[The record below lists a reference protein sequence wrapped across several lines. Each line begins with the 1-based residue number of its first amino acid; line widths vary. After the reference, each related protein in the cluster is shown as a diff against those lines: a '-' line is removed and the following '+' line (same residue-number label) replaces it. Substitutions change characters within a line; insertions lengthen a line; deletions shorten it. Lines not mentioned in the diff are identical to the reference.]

1 MFKFKN
7 EKTWLEKTAY
17 YNINGD
23 IYRAEMRDNVDDK
36 DRELPYKELS
46 NIYGVWV
53 CKYSLEYSDMA
64 DWNETHYCS
73 LDEFFTLFNI
83 NESNEIDEKDLE
95 NAIKNLYEDFKKKF
109 DEFELNDTLYTCNSY
124 IHTAYNDKCCFQ
136 PIVKVKKKLINESQ
150 TNIACSLIL
159 EIEVLDGESAT
170 TKREFIKF
178 HNFVENYIPGCNIK
192 VVDSNDDNY
201 TVDSYFE

>member
-17 YNINGD
+17 YNINGE

-36 DRELPYKELS
+36 DRELSYKELA
-46 NIYGVWV
+46 NIYGVWI
-53 CKYSLEYSDMA
+53 CKYSLEYSDME

-73 LDEFFTLFNI
+73 LEDLFTMFNI

-109 DEFELNDTLYTCNSY
+109 DEFELNDTLYTCNTYTSY
-124 IHTAYNDKCCFQ
+124 SDTCCFQ
-136 PIVKVKKKLINESQ
+136 RIVKVKKKLIDESQ
-150 TNIACSLIL
+150 TNIARSLIL

-178 HNFVENYIPGCNIK
+178 YKFVEDYITGCNIK
-192 VVDSNDDNY
+192 VVDSNDNNY

>member
-17 YNINGD
+17 YNINGG

-36 DRELPYKELS
+36 DRELSYKELS

-109 DEFELNDTLYTCNSY
+109 DEFELNDTLYTCN

-136 PIVKVKKKLINESQ
+136 QIAKVKKKLIDESQ
-150 TNIACSLIL
+150 TNIARSLIL

-170 TKREFIKF
+170 TKREFVKF
-178 HNFVENYIPGCNIK
+178 YNFVEDYIPGCNIK
-192 VVDSNDDNY
+192 VVDSNDNNY
-201 TVDSYFE
+201 TIDSYFE

>member
-7 EKTWLEKTAY
+7 EKTWLKNTAY
-17 YNINGD
+17 YNINGE

-36 DRELPYKELS
+36 DRELSYKELS

-109 DEFELNDTLYTCNSY
+109 DEFELNDTLYTCN

-136 PIVKVKKKLINESQ
+136 TIAKVKKKLIDESQ
-150 TNIACSLIL
+150 TNIARSLIL

-178 HNFVENYIPGCNIK
+178 HNFVEDYIPGYNIK
-192 VVDSNDDNY
+192 VVDSNDNNY
-201 TVDSYFE
+201 TIDSYFE